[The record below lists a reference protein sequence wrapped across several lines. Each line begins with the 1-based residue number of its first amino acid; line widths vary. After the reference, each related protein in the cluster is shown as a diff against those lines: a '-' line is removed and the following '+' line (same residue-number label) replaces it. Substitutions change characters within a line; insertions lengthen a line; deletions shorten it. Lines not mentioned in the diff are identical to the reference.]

1 MVLVRLMGRELVGFE
16 VELYDV
22 PGALKNVLE
31 VFAEYNINLVY
42 IERYSALPGKAIFF
56 IVADFT
62 DIDLSPDEVLN
73 KIKRLKDYVAEAS
86 LASRTDGCIAGSRP
100 HFKDICDERVIL
112 FHVAGMIG
120 FLKGIR
126 DELGHE
132 IGSTM
137 IYKTGYNIG
146 IESYTHY
153 RKMVEI
159 GSIDELIKFLKI
171 LLNANAWGYI
181 IDYRIEEGK
190 ISIDIDR
197 NWECEAMK
205 GKADAYGS
213 YYVRGFIAG
222 FIEEYLGSRVEARET
237 KCIAKGDP
245 YCRFE
250 ITF

>member
-31 VFAEYNINLVY
+31 VLAEYNINLVY

-73 KIKRLKDYVAEAS
+73 KMRRLKDYVSEAS
-86 LASRTDGCIAGSRP
+86 LASRIGDYITVSRP
-100 HFKDICDERVIL
+100 YFKDIGGERMIL

-120 FLKGIR
+120 FLNGIR

-132 IGSTM
+132 IGSTI
-137 IYKTGYNIG
+137 IYKVGYSEG
-146 IESYTHY
+146 KAMCTHF
-153 RKMVEI
+153 KKVL

-171 LLNANAWGYI
+171 LLNASAWGYI

-205 GKADAYGS
+205 GEADKYGS
-213 YYVRGFIAG
+213 YFVKGFIAG

-237 KCIAKGDP
+237 KCIARGDP

-250 ITF
+250 VTF